1 MNYIV
6 IKGYQEDLWVTK
18 VIFLVNTINS
28 YRDPANNV
36 SLLFKRNQIKE
47 AKKIVHWTVTPD
59 KLLHINHKET
69 LIFPKASRKSY
80 QYLLFVKFW
89 ECGEEVLL
97 ESL

>member
-47 AKKIVHWTVTPD
+47 AKKIVH
-59 KLLHINHKET
+59 
-69 LIFPKASRKSY
+69 
-80 QYLLFVKFW
+80 
-89 ECGEEVLL
+89 
-97 ESL
+97 